1 MGAHGVDR
9 GADEAAFRQLWG
21 NGQVPLT
28 VLQLPRGRLRWVNP
42 ALCTLVGRAADDLA
56 GARLD
61 DLVHPEDRAGLLEA
75 LYALNAGRGPVPE
88 LPVRLRLEDGSFR
101 SMRWSAAPP
110 DEQGV
115 SVVMLTPNPELD
127 EQLDALRE
135 LEARFHLAM
144 THAPIGMAISV
155 LDGPWVAVNPA
166 LCALFGRDEHELL
179 DGASFAELTHPDD
192 LPGEFVLLEE
202 LIAGLR
208 THYSLDK
215 RYLRPD
221 GEVVWTTT
229 VVTLVRNERDEPRY
243 FVAQCLDI
251 TERRRIEDELRETA
265 ARLAES
271 DNLRVAFLR
280 ATSHELRTPLTVVD
294 GLAETL
300 VRLHGELSPERVR
313 LLLERIEHHT
323 ARLSRLIEDL
333 LDVDRLTSGLI
344 VARREP
350 TDLHRLLRAVL
361 DTVELRGRRLTTS
374 LPAMTVAVDPPKVER
389 IIANLIA
396 NAVRHTAPDGRI
408 RVDAET
414 RDGQLLITVE
424 DDGEG
429 IPDGFEQRIF
439 EPFMQGPRCFDDP
452 QPGTGLGLS
461 LVQEFAALHGGKVR
475 AVNRRGGGARFEVL
489 LPLTGTEH

>member
-1 MGAHGVDR
+1 MDGGP
-9 GADEAAFRQLWG
+9 DEAALRQLWG
-21 NGQVPLT
+21 SGQVPLA
-28 VLQLPRGRLRWVNP
+28 VVQLPRARLRWVNP
-42 ALCTLVGRAADDLA
+42 ALCALVGVAAEDLTKV
-56 GARLD
+56 RLD
-61 DLVHPEDRAGLLEA
+61 DLMHPEDRGGLLES
-75 LYALNAGRGPVPE
+75 LYALHAGRKPGPQ
-88 LPVRLRLEDGSFR
+88 LPVRLRLEDGSFG
-101 SMRWSAAPP
+101 SMGWSAAPP
-110 DEQGV
+110 DEQGM
-115 SVVMLTPNPELD
+115 SVMMLTPDRGLD
-127 EQLDALRE
+127 AGLDALRE
-135 LEARFHLAM
+135 IENRFHLAM

-166 LCALFGRDEHELL
+166 LCELFGRDERELL
-179 DGASFAELTHPDD
+179 EGASFGELTHPDD
-192 LPGEFVLLEE
+192 LPGELVLLEE
-202 LIAGLR
+202 LLAGNR
-208 THYSLDK
+208 THYALDK

-229 VVTLVRNERDEPRY
+229 VVSLVRNEHGEPRY

-251 TERRRIEDELRETA
+251 TQRRRIEDELRQTA

-300 VRLHGELSPERVR
+300 VRLYNELPPEQVR
-313 LLLERIEHHT
+313 MLLERIEHHT
-323 ARLSRLIEDL
+323 ARLTRLIEDL

-344 VARREP
+344 IARREP
-350 TDLHRLLRAVL
+350 TDLHGLLRAVL
-361 DTVELRGRRLTTS
+361 DTVELRGRQLTTS
-374 LPAMTVAVDPPKVER
+374 LPAMTVAIDPPKVER
-389 IIANLIA
+389 IIANLLA

-414 RDGQLLITVE
+414 RDGQLIITVE

-429 IPDGFEQRIF
+429 IPDGLEQRIF
-439 EPFMQGPRCFDDP
+439 EPFMQGPGRLDDP

-461 LVQEFAALHGGKVR
+461 LVQEFAALHGGHVR
-475 AVNRRGGGARFEVL
+475 AANRSDGGARFEVL